1 MTQEKIKLPP
11 RKWYDLEQASEKLT
25 NDLGKKFTEK
35 DLIYY
40 ANQGYLELSVY
51 IDFEFFEEDRK
62 ANFEIRNSSLQNS
75 DIVTTQGIL
84 ISLYRNPSDL
94 YSLIEEPKYMIK
106 GKNYIQGEFFK
117 SIINNKTTR
126 NERLSMLQSLNSLYD
141 DLIEPEIFLDKLMGT
156 TPFKKIKINQESF
169 VIAHFEIEKLKG
181 FFTIDIED
189 FEAFLID
196 ERNPVFKINEI
207 MFRTARNEKQ
217 ENTFK
222 CHINLTGFKGENI
235 VTIGKNSI
243 FITEKELENFKE
255 GKQIR
260 SINDFESAID
270 EIISPTRSINDSTEI
285 IKITDFESERLTMF
299 RLEERQKQ
307 KAQNSP
313 EIVEKTIE
321 QTQEKSKK
329 YYERIVLE
337 SCMETAKKYP
347 DAGVYSIV
355 SAVIKKIKTDY
366 GVTDRKMF
374 YSERHYVNKL
384 RENGTSPTP
393 QRGKNGKI
401 IEPIIKLS

>member
-156 TPFKKIKINQESF
+156 TPFKKNKNKSRKF
-169 VIAHFEIEKLKG
+169 CYS
-181 FFTIDIED
+181 
-189 FEAFLID
+189 
-196 ERNPVFKINEI
+196 
-207 MFRTARNEKQ
+207 
-217 ENTFK
+217 TF
-222 CHINLTGFKGENI
+222 
-235 VTIGKNSI
+235 
-243 FITEKELENFKE
+243 
-255 GKQIR
+255 
-260 SINDFESAID
+260 
-270 EIISPTRSINDSTEI
+270 
-285 IKITDFESERLTMF
+285 
-299 RLEERQKQ
+299 
-307 KAQNSP
+307 
-313 EIVEKTIE
+313 
-321 QTQEKSKK
+321 
-329 YYERIVLE
+329 
-337 SCMETAKKYP
+337 
-347 DAGVYSIV
+347 
-355 SAVIKKIKTDY
+355 
-366 GVTDRKMF
+366 
-374 YSERHYVNKL
+374 
-384 RENGTSPTP
+384 
-393 QRGKNGKI
+393 
-401 IEPIIKLS
+401 